1 LTIVSCFD
9 TKNATNL
16 AHRRAH
22 SGCDLDS
29 GASADARARFR
40 KPLPGGP
47 GAPVGRQK
55 DRSVRSV
62 LNARQL
68 FGVQAKHRAA
78 ASRGNPGLGLS
89 HRGDSR
95 WRVPWRSAGRRAR
108 LSNRAALPRKRQ
120 LARQCAFR
128 RFASLLCLGGFS
140 GVVVMSKTRTC
151 ESVARAIIYFV
162 IASVSEAIQGGWRG
176 AGLLRRWRSS
186 Q

>member
-1 LTIVSCFD
+1 MPARGFANRSRAALGHRSAGKKTGPYGAYLT
-9 TKNATNL
+9 
-16 AHRRAH
+16 R
-22 SGCDLDS
+22 DS
-29 GASADARARFR
+29 FSAC
-40 KPLPGGP
+40 
-47 GAPVGRQK
+47 RQ
-55 DRSVRSV
+55 
-62 LNARQL
+62 
-68 FGVQAKHRAA
+68 KHRAA